1 MELVKPK
8 TRNCASKV
16 NVERGASGSSGWAGR
31 VGREPRAQSRGDWR
45 RPGRAN
51 GRTVT
56 GEHTGPYTRPD
67 LDPRP
72 ASRVGCR
79 LRTRVSNA
87 NVESLNRV
95 PGAVKGRKC
104 GCFSAGRANNRAWR
118 RRAPREE
125 NPKPDANAS
134 SRRQVSRRKGIVQKT
149 HLCGG
154 ACAASGCCCP
164 EVAMA

>member
-1 MELVKPK
+1 MPPRLTVEPHLTLKELKK
-8 TRNCASKV
+8 RYRTTT
-16 NVERGASGSSGWAGR
+16 
-31 VGREPRAQSRGDWR
+31 EPTLRSHYHMVWLVAD
-45 RPGRAN
+45 

-56 GEHTGPYTRPD
+56 REHAGPYTRPD
-67 LDPRP
+67 PDPRP
-72 ASRVGCR
+72 ARRVGCR

-87 NVESLNRV
+87 NVEVFEPR
-95 PGAVKGRKC
+95 PGPREGRRR

-118 RRAPREE
+118 RRALREE